1 MPMNNDIFFNML
13 AISATV
19 GILGMAFIL
28 FSRRY
33 KMPAKWLCICHTILA
48 LRLLVPFNLP
58 ISVWNIITPTAGT
71 PHQSGTSSSAQNV
84 FYEKIIISAPSAG
97 GAEVGSEAYESGF
110 SAADSIFTAENL
122 ITAALWIWLAGAVIF
137 ILWQMAA
144 YMHERRE
151 LLRWSRTADS
161 NITNAAE
168 RIAEELRINQ
178 RYEILISEKAV
189 SPMLMGGLRP
199 IIFIPVGFDEA
210 GLNLALRHEFT
221 HLKRRDIWLKLLLTA
236 ANAAHWFNPTV
247 WYIAVQAERD
257 IESACDEQV
266 LANADRSCRRAY
278 CEAILDMMNN
288 RRVPLS
294 TAFANRKED
303 IMKRFERIINTN
315 NRKGG
320 IIAAAAVLCLSLLLS
335 GLVGCTEA
343 KTEPAAVNAQE
354 SAQQEQLEND
364 VLAAQQE
371 KETAVST
378 ADAPKNSA
386 GIADTANSGQEAEP
400 EITIEYLFDIVGS
413 EGSMNAEEAMKL
425 INRYRTENGLPELIT
440 AAPSDGSGLYEAATV
455 RLEES
460 KEMFS
465 HTRPNGEDFSTAF
478 ALVFGTDHI
487 EILGAGH
494 ITAAQFV
501 DAITADVD
509 VESEQQPL
517 GEDVTHTHISEQ
529 LLGDITHGCV
539 VVDQDSEGQ
548 IYWIFTACKAE

>member
-1 MPMNNDIFFNML
+1 MINEILFNML
-13 AISATV
+13 GISAAV
-19 GILGMAFIL
+19 SIIGMAFIL
-28 FSRRY
+28 LSRRY
-33 KMPAKWLCICHTILA
+33 KMPAKWLCICHAILA
-48 LRLLVPFNLP
+48 ARLLVPFNLP
-58 ISVWNIITPTAGT
+58 ISIWSIDLPGKISAPQSSTAPDVQIIPVEDIIT
-71 PHQSGTSSSAQNV
+71 
-84 FYEKIIISAPSAG
+84 SAPSAG
-97 GAEVGSEAYESGF
+97 GAAVGSAAYESSF
-110 SAADSIFTAENL
+110 SAAESIFTAENL

-137 ILWQMAA
+137 ILRQVIV
-144 YMHERRE
+144 YFSHRRE
-151 LLRWSRTADS
+151 LLRWSKIADS
-161 NITNAAE
+161 GTAAAAE
-168 RIAEELRINQ
+168 KIAEELRINQ
-178 RYEILISEKAV
+178 HYEILISEKAV

-210 GLNLALRHEFT
+210 GLDLALRHELT
-221 HLKRRDIWLKLLLTA
+221 HLKRGDIWLKLLLTA

-247 WYIAVQAERD
+247 WYIAAQAERD
-257 IESACDEQV
+257 IESACDERV
-266 LANADRSCRRAY
+266 LAKADRSCRRAY

-320 IIAAAAVLCLSLLLS
+320 ILAAAAILCLSLLLS

-364 VLAAQQE
+364 VLAAQEEENELAAQQE
-371 KETAVST
+371 QAETLT
-378 ADAPKNSA
+378 AQ
-386 GIADTANSGQEAEP
+386 QEEES
-400 EITIEYLFDIVGS
+400 EIIVEYLFDTAGS

-465 HTRPNGEDFSTAF
+465 HTRPNGENYATAF
-478 ALVFGTDHI
+478 TLVSGTDYI

-501 DAITADVD
+501 DAITADAD

-517 GEDVTHTHISEQ
+517 GEEVTHTHLSEQ

-539 VVDQDSEGQ
+539 VVSQDSEGQ
-548 IYWIFTACKAE
+548 PYWVFAACKAAE